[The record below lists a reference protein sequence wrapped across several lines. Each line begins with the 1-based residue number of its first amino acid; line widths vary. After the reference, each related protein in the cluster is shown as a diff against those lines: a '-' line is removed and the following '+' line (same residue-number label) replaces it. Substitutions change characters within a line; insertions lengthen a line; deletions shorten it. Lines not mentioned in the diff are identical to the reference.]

1 MELHVISGLAKGHRS
16 LGADRA
22 RSSCGPARGR
32 DGVAAGA
39 KPPSVSSISTIEL
52 PVVDRPDRGHRS
64 LGIDREGGSCG
75 PPRGRVG
82 RRLASSQCQWCGL
95 QTLGGTSEASG

>member
-1 MELHVISGLAKGHRS
+1 MELRVISGPAKGHRS

-22 RSSCGPARGR
+22 RSNRGPARGC

-39 KPPSVSSISTIEL
+39 KPPSVSSIPTMEL
-52 PVVDRPDRGHRS
+52 RVVNGPDRAHCS
-64 LGIDREGGSCG
+64 IGIDRAGGSCE

-82 RRLASSQCQWCGL
+82 RRLALGQCQRGRLWTPVKGL
-95 QTLGGTSEASG
+95 DG